1 MYYTADFKNK
11 GRLKHHVRCIL
22 DEFANI
28 GYIPDFE
35 NRIATMRSR
44 EISCTIILQNLAQ
57 LETMYK
63 DSWKTIVGNC
73 DSFLFLGSK
82 ELSTLEYVSKQLGK
96 ETIDTRNINL
106 NKGRQGNTAYNYGI
120 HGRELMTPDEIG
132 RMPDDDCIL
141 MIRGLYPFYSKKYVL
156 ENHPRYKHLY
166 DYRDENHFDYRDA
179 KKYYQMKESEE
190 EREKVIERYS
200 MRAFELEFEQLEEL
214 YKSLSDMDT
223 VDKTDE
229 IIENIEL
236 DDNFYIEELLEQE
249 KSNDNGGLK

>member
-1 MYYTADFKNK
+1 M
-11 GRLKHHVRCIL
+11 
-22 DEFANI
+22 
-28 GYIPDFE
+28 
-35 NRIATMRSR
+35 
-44 EISCTIILQNLAQ
+44 
-57 LETMYK
+57 
-63 DSWKTIVGNC
+63 
-73 DSFLFLGSK
+73 FLGSK